1 MAGKFLGDLGVKKAP
16 REDTF
21 GWFGATI
28 RVGDGGSDLKLLN
41 FLELADAEGVSEGD
55 KRAQLAMVKDFLHS
69 IVHEDD
75 FEEFWRLALDNN
87 QSLEDLMG
95 LMIAVTEATTNR
107 PTRRRS
113 GSSSGR
119 RVTTGK
125 SKRSS
130 SSAGPMVDARKVAKR
145 LERSGRSDRALMVVE
160 AAEARAA
167 G

>member
-1 MAGKFLGDLGVKKAP
+1 MAGKFLGELGQVKAA

-28 RVGDGGSDLKLLN
+28 RVGDGGSDLKLLD
-41 FLELADAEGVSEGD
+41 FIEHAEDIDATD
-55 KRAQLAMVKDFLHS
+55 KQEQLRMVKDFLHS

-75 FEEFWRLALDNN
+75 FAEFWRLALANN
-87 QSLEDLMG
+87 QSLQDLMAV
-95 LMIAVTEATTNR
+95 MIAITEATTNR

-113 GSSSGR
+113 DSSLGR
-119 RVTTGK
+119 RATGAK

-130 SSAGPMVDARKVAKR
+130 SSQEPKVDARKVAKR
-145 LERSGRSDRALMVVE
+145 LERSGRPDRALMVVE
-160 AAEARAA
+160 AAEARRA